1 MRWDMKRQRRT
12 VSCAFVRFHCWPPLS
27 VPFPFILYSTIFAT
41 QRCRVHGCVMLDG
54 GESRPYEDYEV
65 LFVHVERADVGSVT
79 AITKRYT
86 KRRFPSYFRWI
97 KHSRSAALSRPL
109 ISTVECSENTRSTLW
124 RALCWFSSRNSK
136 FRSLK

>member
-1 MRWDMKRQRRT
+1 MRYEKTKMHGLVK
-12 VSCAFVRFHCWPPLS
+12 FHCWPSLS
-27 VPFPFILYSTIFAT
+27 VPFLFVLYSIIFAT
-41 QRCRVHGCVMLDG
+41 QRCRVHGCVMLDR
-54 GESRPYEDYEV
+54 GESRSYEDCGV
-65 LFVHVERADVGSVT
+65 LFMHVERADVGSVT

-109 ISTVECSENTRSTLW
+109 ISTVECSENTCSTLW